1 MTESIKNLEAD
12 KAKIEAEMQKKKEE
26 LYVLKCQLIKIQKA
40 IKALQ

>member
-1 MTESIKNLEAD
+1 MTDTIKNLEAD

-26 LYVLKCQLIKIQKA
+26 VYTLKCQIIKIQKA